1 MKKKIYFIISIL
13 LMTIMLSSLK
23 IKANSLAN
31 LYVVFN
37 KLSFK
42 NDEIVDITI
51 NLDQFIDLNEIKLQI
66 KIKNEYFE
74 PILEDNKP
82 FYFDSASIFKT
93 DIINDYIDNSY
104 LRLRLIKDSV
114 IDSGYYSNYKNNV
127 CHFRLKTKRPIND
140 IKEYFT
146 LDNYEEM
153 GLSVYLFNTN
163 DKIINY
169 KISYNQKIQIT
180 WDKEKYIVEVFSDVP
195 NFKEDIVIANRE
207 SNQYEFLLEKQ
218 INTDLI
224 GLKTIHVGVYD
235 KLTADYIILSKPVE
249 VVDTTK
255 PTITYPNIIEIN
267 DDELLEI
274 DLLHYIECNDNYDEY
289 LKIQFQYF
297 SYEGVEINNLELFT
311 NYLSNHYQGY
321 LIVKCEDTSGNVA
334 ITPNILIRVKDTKP
348 PKITKLDEIRIN
360 DIDIETI
367 DLEKYFQITDQ
378 YDNNPRVIL
387 KFFDTELNDE
397 SSLKKRLSKGEK
409 IKFEY
414 MAIDESGNSTERFNC
429 LIIPVDTIA
438 PNIEVVDLEI
448 LDTDYNYS
456 VIEKSLKVVDNFIYQ
471 CNLNK
476 NYYICEEEVDYD
488 TFNNMVQRG
497 YLGKIRYQAIDLAG
511 NTSGYYYQSIK
522 LIDTTQPIIEVENI
536 NESQKYTNIEK
547 INYHISDNFDNVE
560 FEVWLDDLV
569 YEESQLVNLEKGL
582 HKFKIIAK
590 DTSNNV
596 SQAEITFEI
605 IEDNLI
611 GCGNDPR
618 CYLNNYLE
626 VVIMVVA
633 LIVFVA
639 IIIVIKII
647 MYNKKENKS
656 KIKALIKPFFFQK
669 KYRYDIIS
677 KQ

>member
-180 WDKEKYIVEVFSDVP
+180 WDKEEYIVEVFSDVP

-569 YEESQLVNLEKGL
+569 YEESQLANLEKGL

-596 SQAEITFEI
+596 SQVEITFEI

-647 MYNKKENKS
+647 MYNKKKTRA
-656 KIKALIKPFFFQK
+656 K
-669 KYRYDIIS
+669 
-677 KQ
+677 

>member
-13 LMTIMLSSLK
+13 LITIMLSSLK

-180 WDKEKYIVEVFSDVP
+180 WDKEKYIVEVFSYVP

-321 LIVKCEDTSGNVA
+321 LIVKCEDTSGNIA

-448 LDTDYNYS
+448 LDADYNYS

-536 NESQKYTNIEK
+536 DESQKYTNIKK

-596 SQAEITFEI
+596 SQVEITFEI

-647 MYNKKENKS
+647 MYNKKKT
-656 KIKALIKPFFFQK
+656 KAK
-669 KYRYDIIS
+669 
-677 KQ
+677 

>member
-180 WDKEKYIVEVFSDVP
+180 WDKEKYIVEVFSYIP

-367 DLEKYFQITDQ
+367 DLEKYFKITDQ

-448 LDTDYNYS
+448 LDADYNYS

-536 NESQKYTNIEK
+536 NESQKYTNIKK

-596 SQAEITFEI
+596 SQVEITFEI

-647 MYNKKENKS
+647 MYNKKKT
-656 KIKALIKPFFFQK
+656 KAK
-669 KYRYDIIS
+669 
-677 KQ
+677 

>member
-180 WDKEKYIVEVFSDVP
+180 WDKEEYIVEVFSDVP

-626 VVIMVVA
+626 VVIVVVA

-647 MYNKKENKS
+647 VYNKKKT
-656 KIKALIKPFFFQK
+656 KAK
-669 KYRYDIIS
+669 
-677 KQ
+677 

>member
-180 WDKEKYIVEVFSDVP
+180 WDKEKYIVEVFSYVP

-321 LIVKCEDTSGNVA
+321 LIAKCEDTSGNVA

-448 LDTDYNYS
+448 LDADYNYS

-536 NESQKYTNIEK
+536 DESQKYTNIKK

-596 SQAEITFEI
+596 SQVEITFEI

-647 MYNKKENKS
+647 MYNKKKT
-656 KIKALIKPFFFQK
+656 KAK
-669 KYRYDIIS
+669 
-677 KQ
+677 

>member
-1 MKKKIYFIISIL
+1 MIKKIYFIISL
-13 LMTIMLSSLK
+13 LLITIMLSSLK

-180 WDKEKYIVEVFSDVP
+180 WDKEKYIVEVFSYVP

-448 LDTDYNYS
+448 LDADYNYS

-536 NESQKYTNIEK
+536 NESQKYTNIKK

-596 SQAEITFEI
+596 SQVEITFEI

-647 MYNKKENKS
+647 MYNKKKT
-656 KIKALIKPFFFQK
+656 KAK
-669 KYRYDIIS
+669 
-677 KQ
+677 

>member
-13 LMTIMLSSLK
+13 LITIMLSSLK

-104 LRLRLIKDSV
+104 LRLRLIKNSV

-180 WDKEKYIVEVFSDVP
+180 WDKEKYIVEVFSYVP

-448 LDTDYNYS
+448 LDADYNYS

-536 NESQKYTNIEK
+536 NESQKYTNIKK

-596 SQAEITFEI
+596 SQVEITFEI

-647 MYNKKENKS
+647 MYNKKKT
-656 KIKALIKPFFFQK
+656 KAK
-669 KYRYDIIS
+669 
-677 KQ
+677 

>member
-13 LMTIMLSSLK
+13 LITIMLSSLK

-42 NDEIVDITI
+42 NDEILDITI

-448 LDTDYNYS
+448 LDADYNYS

-536 NESQKYTNIEK
+536 DESQKYTNIKK

-596 SQAEITFEI
+596 SQVEITFEI

-647 MYNKKENKS
+647 MYNKKKT
-656 KIKALIKPFFFQK
+656 KAK
-669 KYRYDIIS
+669 
-677 KQ
+677 

>member
-104 LRLRLIKDSV
+104 LRLRLIKDNV

-180 WDKEKYIVEVFSDVP
+180 WDKEEYIVEVFSDVP

-387 KFFDTELNDE
+387 KFFDTELNDK

-647 MYNKKENKS
+647 MYNKKKT
-656 KIKALIKPFFFQK
+656 KTK
-669 KYRYDIIS
+669 
-677 KQ
+677 

>member
-397 SSLKKRLSKGEK
+397 SSLKKRLSNGEK

-596 SQAEITFEI
+596 SQVEITFEI

-647 MYNKKENKS
+647 MYNKKKT
-656 KIKALIKPFFFQK
+656 KAK
-669 KYRYDIIS
+669 
-677 KQ
+677 

>member
-13 LMTIMLSSLK
+13 LITIMLSSLK

-180 WDKEKYIVEVFSDVP
+180 WDKEKYIVEVFSYVP

-448 LDTDYNYS
+448 LDADYNYS

-511 NTSGYYYQSIK
+511 NASGYYYQSIK

-536 NESQKYTNIEK
+536 DESQKYTNIKK

-596 SQAEITFEI
+596 SQVEITFEI

-647 MYNKKENKS
+647 MYNKKKT
-656 KIKALIKPFFFQK
+656 KAK
-669 KYRYDIIS
+669 
-677 KQ
+677 

>member
-180 WDKEKYIVEVFSDVP
+180 WDKEEYIVEVFSDVP

-511 NTSGYYYQSIK
+511 NTSGYYYQ
-522 LIDTTQPIIEVENI
+522 NI

-647 MYNKKENKS
+647 MYNKKKT
-656 KIKALIKPFFFQK
+656 KTK
-669 KYRYDIIS
+669 
-677 KQ
+677 

>member
-180 WDKEKYIVEVFSDVP
+180 WDKEKYIVEVFSYVP

-367 DLEKYFQITDQ
+367 DLEKHFQITDQ

-448 LDTDYNYS
+448 LDADYNYS

-536 NESQKYTNIEK
+536 NESQKYTNIKK

-596 SQAEITFEI
+596 SQVEITFEI

-647 MYNKKENKS
+647 MHNKKKT
-656 KIKALIKPFFFQK
+656 KAK
-669 KYRYDIIS
+669 
-677 KQ
+677 

>member
-13 LMTIMLSSLK
+13 LITIMLSSLK

-180 WDKEKYIVEVFSDVP
+180 WDKEKYIVEVFSYVP

-367 DLEKYFQITDQ
+367 DLEKHFQITDQ

-429 LIIPVDTIA
+429 LIIPVDTIP

-448 LDTDYNYS
+448 LDADYNYS

-536 NESQKYTNIEK
+536 NESQKYTNIKK

-596 SQAEITFEI
+596 SQVEITFEI

-647 MYNKKENKS
+647 MYNKKKT
-656 KIKALIKPFFFQK
+656 KAK
-669 KYRYDIIS
+669 
-677 KQ
+677 

>member
-82 FYFDSASIFKT
+82 FYFDSASIFKA

-180 WDKEKYIVEVFSDVP
+180 WDKEEYIVEVFSDVP

-321 LIVKCEDTSGNVA
+321 LIVKCEYTSGNVA

-647 MYNKKENKS
+647 VYNKKKT
-656 KIKALIKPFFFQK
+656 KAK
-669 KYRYDIIS
+669 
-677 KQ
+677 

>member
-180 WDKEKYIVEVFSDVP
+180 WDKEKYIVEVFSYVP

-321 LIVKCEDTSGNVA
+321 LIVKCEDTSGNVS

-448 LDTDYNYS
+448 LDADYNYS

-536 NESQKYTNIEK
+536 DESQKYTNIKK

-596 SQAEITFEI
+596 SQVEITFEI

-647 MYNKKENKS
+647 MYNKKKT
-656 KIKALIKPFFFQK
+656 KAK
-669 KYRYDIIS
+669 
-677 KQ
+677 

>member
-13 LMTIMLSSLK
+13 LITIMLSSLK

-476 NYYICEEEVDYD
+476 NYYICEEVVDYD

-536 NESQKYTNIEK
+536 NESQKYTNIKK

-596 SQAEITFEI
+596 SQVEITFEI

-647 MYNKKENKS
+647 MYNKKKT
-656 KIKALIKPFFFQK
+656 KAK
-669 KYRYDIIS
+669 
-677 KQ
+677 

>member
-249 VVDTTK
+249 IVDTTK

-348 PKITKLDEIRIN
+348 PQITKLDEIRIN

-387 KFFDTELNDE
+387 KFFDAELNDE

-582 HKFKIIAK
+582 HTFKIIAK

-647 MYNKKENKS
+647 MYNKKKT
-656 KIKALIKPFFFQK
+656 KAK
-669 KYRYDIIS
+669 
-677 KQ
+677 

>member
-23 IKANSLAN
+23 IKANSSAN

-114 IDSGYYSNYKNNV
+114 IDSVIDSGYYSNYKNNV

-180 WDKEKYIVEVFSDVP
+180 WDKEEYIVEVFSDVP

-647 MYNKKENKS
+647 MYNKKKT
-656 KIKALIKPFFFQK
+656 KAK
-669 KYRYDIIS
+669 
-677 KQ
+677 

>member
-13 LMTIMLSSLK
+13 LITIMLSSLK

-114 IDSGYYSNYKNNV
+114 IDSGYYSNYKNNI

-180 WDKEKYIVEVFSDVP
+180 WDKEKYIVEVFSYVP

-448 LDTDYNYS
+448 LDADYNYS

-476 NYYICEEEVDYD
+476 NYYIREEEVDYD

-536 NESQKYTNIEK
+536 NESQKYTNIKK

-596 SQAEITFEI
+596 SQVEITFEI

-647 MYNKKENKS
+647 MYNKKKT
-656 KIKALIKPFFFQK
+656 KAK
-669 KYRYDIIS
+669 
-677 KQ
+677 

>member
-13 LMTIMLSSLK
+13 LMTIMLSNLK

-37 KLSFK
+37 KMSFK

-180 WDKEKYIVEVFSDVP
+180 WDKEEYIVEVFSDVP

-311 NYLSNHYQGY
+311 NYLSNNYQGY

-348 PKITKLDEIRIN
+348 PKITKLDEIRID

-378 YDNNPRVIL
+378 YDNNPRLIL

-429 LIIPVDTIA
+429 LIIPLDTIA

-511 NTSGYYYQSIK
+511 NTSDYYYQSIK

-596 SQAEITFEI
+596 SQVEITFEI

-647 MYNKKENKS
+647 MYNKKKT
-656 KIKALIKPFFFQK
+656 KAK
-669 KYRYDIIS
+669 
-677 KQ
+677 

>member
-180 WDKEKYIVEVFSDVP
+180 WDKEEYIVEVFSDVP

-387 KFFDTELNDE
+387 KFFDAELNDE

-647 MYNKKENKS
+647 MYNKKKT
-656 KIKALIKPFFFQK
+656 KAK
-669 KYRYDIIS
+669 
-677 KQ
+677 

>member
-1 MKKKIYFIISIL
+1 M
-13 LMTIMLSSLK
+13 
-23 IKANSLAN
+23 
-31 LYVVFN
+31 
-37 KLSFK
+37 
-42 NDEIVDITI
+42 
-51 NLDQFIDLNEIKLQI
+51 
-66 KIKNEYFE
+66 
-74 PILEDNKP
+74 
-82 FYFDSASIFKT
+82 
-93 DIINDYIDNSY
+93 
-104 LRLRLIKDSV
+104 
-114 IDSGYYSNYKNNV
+114 
-127 CHFRLKTKRPIND
+127 
-140 IKEYFT
+140 
-146 LDNYEEM
+146 
-153 GLSVYLFNTN
+153 
-163 DKIINY
+163 
-169 KISYNQKIQIT
+169 
-180 WDKEKYIVEVFSDVP
+180 
-195 NFKEDIVIANRE
+195 
-207 SNQYEFLLEKQ
+207 
-218 INTDLI
+218 
-224 GLKTIHVGVYD
+224 
-235 KLTADYIILSKPVE
+235 
-249 VVDTTK
+249 
-255 PTITYPNIIEIN
+255 
-267 DDELLEI
+267 
-274 DLLHYIECNDNYDEY
+274 
-289 LKIQFQYF
+289 
-297 SYEGVEINNLELFT
+297 
-311 NYLSNHYQGY
+311 SNHYQGY

-647 MYNKKENKS
+647 MYNKKKT
-656 KIKALIKPFFFQK
+656 KTK
-669 KYRYDIIS
+669 
-677 KQ
+677 

>member
-13 LMTIMLSSLK
+13 LITIMLSSLK

-127 CHFRLKTKRPIND
+127 CHFKLKTKRPIND

-180 WDKEKYIVEVFSDVP
+180 WDKEKYIVEVFSYVP

-409 IKFEY
+409 IKFEC

-448 LDTDYNYS
+448 LDADYNYS

-536 NESQKYTNIEK
+536 NESQKYTNIKK

-596 SQAEITFEI
+596 SQVEITFEI

-647 MYNKKENKS
+647 MYNKKKT
-656 KIKALIKPFFFQK
+656 KAK
-669 KYRYDIIS
+669 
-677 KQ
+677 

>member
-180 WDKEKYIVEVFSDVP
+180 WDKEEYIVEVFSDVP

-387 KFFDTELNDE
+387 KFFDAELNDE

-582 HKFKIIAK
+582 HTFKIIAK

-647 MYNKKENKS
+647 MYNKKKT
-656 KIKALIKPFFFQK
+656 KAK
-669 KYRYDIIS
+669 
-677 KQ
+677 

>member
-235 KLTADYIILSKPVE
+235 KLTADYIVLSKPVE

-448 LDTDYNYS
+448 LDADYNYS

-536 NESQKYTNIEK
+536 DESQKYTNIKK

-596 SQAEITFEI
+596 SQVEITFEI

-647 MYNKKENKS
+647 MYNKKKT
-656 KIKALIKPFFFQK
+656 KAK
-669 KYRYDIIS
+669 
-677 KQ
+677 

>member
-13 LMTIMLSSLK
+13 LITIMLSSLK

-448 LDTDYNYS
+448 LDADYNYS

-536 NESQKYTNIEK
+536 NESQKYTNIKK

-596 SQAEITFEI
+596 SQVEITFEI

-647 MYNKKENKS
+647 MYNKKKT
-656 KIKALIKPFFFQK
+656 KAK
-669 KYRYDIIS
+669 
-677 KQ
+677 

>member
-13 LMTIMLSSLK
+13 LITIMLSSLK

-180 WDKEKYIVEVFSDVP
+180 WDKEKYIVEVFSYVP

-321 LIVKCEDTSGNVA
+321 LIVKCEDTSGNVV

-367 DLEKYFQITDQ
+367 DLEKHFQITDQ

-448 LDTDYNYS
+448 LDADYNYS

-536 NESQKYTNIEK
+536 NESQKYTNIKK

-596 SQAEITFEI
+596 SQVEITFEI

-647 MYNKKENKS
+647 MYNKKKT
-656 KIKALIKPFFFQK
+656 KAK
-669 KYRYDIIS
+669 
-677 KQ
+677 

>member
-82 FYFDSASIFKT
+82 FSFDSASIFKT

-180 WDKEKYIVEVFSDVP
+180 WDKEEYIVEVFSDVP

-647 MYNKKENKS
+647 MYNKKKT
-656 KIKALIKPFFFQK
+656 KAK
-669 KYRYDIIS
+669 
-677 KQ
+677 

>member
-180 WDKEKYIVEVFSDVP
+180 WDKEEYIVEVFSDVP

-348 PKITKLDEIRIN
+348 PQITKLDEIRIN

-387 KFFDTELNDE
+387 KFFDAELNDE
-397 SSLKKRLSKGEK
+397 GSLKKRLSKGEK

-414 MAIDESGNSTERFNC
+414 MAIDESWNSTERFNC

-596 SQAEITFEI
+596 SQVEITFEI

-647 MYNKKENKS
+647 MYNKKKT
-656 KIKALIKPFFFQK
+656 KAK
-669 KYRYDIIS
+669 
-677 KQ
+677 

>member
-180 WDKEKYIVEVFSDVP
+180 WDKEEYIVEVFSDVP

-497 YLGKIRYQAIDLAG
+497 YLGKIRYQAIDLVG

-647 MYNKKENKS
+647 MYNKKKT
-656 KIKALIKPFFFQK
+656 KAK
-669 KYRYDIIS
+669 
-677 KQ
+677 

>member
-13 LMTIMLSSLK
+13 LITIMLSSLK

-180 WDKEKYIVEVFSDVP
+180 WDKEKYIVEVFSYVP

-334 ITPNILIRVKDTKP
+334 ITHNILIRVKDTKP

-367 DLEKYFQITDQ
+367 DLEKHFQITDQ

-448 LDTDYNYS
+448 LDADYNYS

-536 NESQKYTNIEK
+536 NESQKYTNIKK

-596 SQAEITFEI
+596 SQVEITFEI

-647 MYNKKENKS
+647 MYNKKKT
-656 KIKALIKPFFFQK
+656 KAK
-669 KYRYDIIS
+669 
-677 KQ
+677 

>member
-13 LMTIMLSSLK
+13 LITIMLSSLK

-153 GLSVYLFNTN
+153 GISVYLFNTN

-180 WDKEKYIVEVFSDVP
+180 WDKEKYIVEIFSYVP

-297 SYEGVEINNLELFT
+297 SYDGVEINNLELFT

-448 LDTDYNYS
+448 LDADYNYS

-536 NESQKYTNIEK
+536 NGSQKYTNIKK

-596 SQAEITFEI
+596 SQVEITFEI

-647 MYNKKENKS
+647 MYNKKKT
-656 KIKALIKPFFFQK
+656 KAK
-669 KYRYDIIS
+669 
-677 KQ
+677 

>member
-180 WDKEKYIVEVFSDVP
+180 WDKEEYIVEVFSDVP

-289 LKIQFQYF
+289 LKIQFQCF

-647 MYNKKENKS
+647 MYNKKKT
-656 KIKALIKPFFFQK
+656 KAK
-669 KYRYDIIS
+669 
-677 KQ
+677 

>member
-13 LMTIMLSSLK
+13 LITIMLSSLK

-127 CHFRLKTKRPIND
+127 CHFRLKTNRPIND

-180 WDKEKYIVEVFSDVP
+180 WDKEKYIVEVFSYVP

-448 LDTDYNYS
+448 LDADYNYS

-536 NESQKYTNIEK
+536 NESQKYTNIKK

-596 SQAEITFEI
+596 SQVEITFEI

-647 MYNKKENKS
+647 MYNKKKT
-656 KIKALIKPFFFQK
+656 KAK
-669 KYRYDIIS
+669 
-677 KQ
+677 

>member
-13 LMTIMLSSLK
+13 LITIMLSSLK

-42 NDEIVDITI
+42 NNEIVDITI

-180 WDKEKYIVEVFSDVP
+180 WDKEKYIVEVFSYVP

-448 LDTDYNYS
+448 LDADYNYS

-536 NESQKYTNIEK
+536 NESQKYTNIKK

-596 SQAEITFEI
+596 SQVEITFEI

-647 MYNKKENKS
+647 MYNKKKT
-656 KIKALIKPFFFQK
+656 KAK
-669 KYRYDIIS
+669 
-677 KQ
+677 

>member
-180 WDKEKYIVEVFSDVP
+180 WDKEEYIVEVFSDVP

-522 LIDTTQPIIEVENI
+522 LMDTTQPIIEVENI

-647 MYNKKENKS
+647 MYNKKKT
-656 KIKALIKPFFFQK
+656 KAK
-669 KYRYDIIS
+669 
-677 KQ
+677 

>member
-180 WDKEKYIVEVFSDVP
+180 WDKEKYIVEVFSYVP

-224 GLKTIHVGVYD
+224 DLKTIHVGVYD

-448 LDTDYNYS
+448 LDADYNYS

-536 NESQKYTNIEK
+536 DESQKYTNIKK

-596 SQAEITFEI
+596 SQVEITFEI

-647 MYNKKENKS
+647 MYNKKKT
-656 KIKALIKPFFFQK
+656 KAK
-669 KYRYDIIS
+669 
-677 KQ
+677 

>member
-13 LMTIMLSSLK
+13 LITIMLSSLK

-180 WDKEKYIVEVFSDVP
+180 WDKEKYIVEVFSYIP

-297 SYEGVEINNLELFT
+297 SYVGVEINNLELFT

-367 DLEKYFQITDQ
+367 DLEKYFKITDQ

-448 LDTDYNYS
+448 LDADYNYS

-536 NESQKYTNIEK
+536 NESQKYTNIKK

-596 SQAEITFEI
+596 SQVEITFEI

-647 MYNKKENKS
+647 MYNKKKT
-656 KIKALIKPFFFQK
+656 KAK
-669 KYRYDIIS
+669 
-677 KQ
+677 

>member
-13 LMTIMLSSLK
+13 LITIMLSSLK

-180 WDKEKYIVEVFSDVP
+180 WDKEKYIVEVFSYVP

-448 LDTDYNYS
+448 LDADYNYS

-536 NESQKYTNIEK
+536 NESQKYTNIKK

-596 SQAEITFEI
+596 SQVEVTFEI

-647 MYNKKENKS
+647 MYNKKKT
-656 KIKALIKPFFFQK
+656 KAK
-669 KYRYDIIS
+669 
-677 KQ
+677 